1 MTWLQPAADAVPH
14 YLSRAVLENDL
25 SLGRQEVNAVIF
37 ATKLM
42 VGMSFVLTFADSD
55 EETSDDDDDSDD
67 DIDDDNFDEEGD
79 D

>member
-1 MTWLQPAADAVPH
+1 
-14 YLSRAVLENDL
+14 
-25 SLGRQEVNAVIF
+25 
-37 ATKLM
+37 M

-67 DIDDDNFDEEGD
+67 DVDYDNFDEEGD